1 MFKKVCGK
9 AQRAKG
15 RVVLLCVRRASER
28 SENVARSRFQHPT
41 ERGRPVSTGILIP
54 PWHVELS
61 GTRQLRENATANQE
75 LALAA

>member
-1 MFKKVCGK
+1 MSFGY
-9 AQRAKG
+9 AQDAQGVRTQLEAIFNHPQEKG
-15 RVVLLCVRRASER
+15 
-28 SENVARSRFQHPT
+28 
-41 ERGRPVSTGILIP
+41 GRPVSTGILIP